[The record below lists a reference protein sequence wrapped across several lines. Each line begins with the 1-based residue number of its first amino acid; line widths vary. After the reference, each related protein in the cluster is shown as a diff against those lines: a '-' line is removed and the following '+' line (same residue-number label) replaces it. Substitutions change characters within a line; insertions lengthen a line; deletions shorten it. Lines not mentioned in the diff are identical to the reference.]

1 MARIVALSN
10 ESAAVVAV
18 YAEQPEAGVAFA
30 LAFPE
35 GELPRL
41 VYWGRPMTHPETV
54 VDAADALRPQR
65 VSGALDYTPWPSVLP
80 TQAEAWIGEPRLALR
95 PRRRGGVLPVHRD
108 RHHIDRRRSPR
119 RHCDRRGRRTAGGL
133 DLDDGARPPP
143 VCSASVPPS
152 ATWPTANWKSAR
164 SNSASPSPGWAT
176 EILTTTGHHLR
187 ERSPQR
193 QPLTIGRFQRTYVAG
208 RPDFDASLL
217 LTVGAPGFG
226 FEHGEVYSTHVAW
239 SGNSLLSAE
248 RLPYTQPVIR
258 RRGDPVRRRSDVAPR
273 RRIRDAVGVWRVR
286 RRPERG
292 RLPLPPV
299 CALLP
304 SRDGHQ
310 GRVR

>member
-95 PRRRGGVLPVHRD
+95 RDGRGGVLPVHRD

-133 DLDDGARPPP
+133 DLDDGARPLRSAPP
-143 VCSASVPPS
+143 ACRHPQPGLRRTGNRQGRTRLRRPRLGHRDPDHHRPPPARALPRSAS
-152 ATWPTANWKSAR
+152 R
-164 SNSASPSPGWAT
+164 
-176 EILTTTGHHLR
+176 
-187 ERSPQR
+187 
-193 QPLTIGRFQRTYVAG
+193 
-208 RPDFDASLL
+208 
-217 LTVGAPGFG
+217 
-226 FEHGEVYSTHVAW
+226 
-239 SGNSLLSAE
+239 
-248 RLPYTQPVIR
+248 
-258 RRGDPVRRRSDVAPR
+258 
-273 RRIRDAVGVWRVR
+273 
-286 RRPERG
+286 
-292 RLPLPPV
+292 
-299 CALLP
+299 
-304 SRDGHQ
+304 
-310 GRVR
+310 